1 MFCLHVL
8 HPEKDWVEFS
18 AVHKLFKKKRPV
30 RTEFPDYPLCV
41 HVERSEVLEMLLLLS
56 LLIEIMFYSL
66 QIPIILYFQWRN

>member
-18 AVHKLFKKKRPV
+18 AVHKLFKKNDPFEPNFQTIRFL
-30 RTEFPDYPLCV
+30 RLCV

-56 LLIEIMFYSL
+56 HV
-66 QIPIILYFQWRN
+66 N